1 MFSSKG
7 TDDGRQQD
15 VLTNRATCDAE
26 AKAGMESADT
36 FTRCIDGIQNRL
48 SILAECV
55 PCVRQA
61 DVLASPL
68 KELCTE
74 NFLQRFDLE
83 GQRRLTDVKSASRLS
98 IVKQV
103 GKDNKALELPDSKV
117 QGSTSL
123 AQGLVR

>member
-1 MFSSKG
+1 
-7 TDDGRQQD
+7 
-15 VLTNRATCDAE
+15 
-26 AKAGMESADT
+26 
-36 FTRCIDGIQNRL
+36 
-48 SILAECV
+48 
-55 PCVRQA
+55 
-61 DVLASPL
+61 VLASPL

-74 NFLQRFDLE
+74 DFLQRFDLE